1 MDTLLSWLLAPLGEH
16 LRSKLPR
23 KVRRMIDLLYLTL
36 IAGLIIWI
44 AFFTPIP
51 ELIARNFK

>member
-1 MDTLLSWLLAPLGEH
+1 MDTLLGWLLAPLGEY

-23 KVRRMIDLLYLTL
+23 TVQRIIDLLYLAL

-44 AFFTPIP
+44 AFFSPIP